1 MYHRKAGS
9 GHIDFDSLAS
19 WLSLKTLYEIG
30 VHEFNQFSRFH
41 FVFGSIDVTYFF
53 FFFFERIVS

>member
-53 FFFFERIVS
+53 FFF